1 MLNLLF
7 QLPGLLPIHKSSVCH
22 YLYLLIG
29 PTKERKDCCVSHC
42 PSPEYTGK
50 FPRIYAIQN
59 QTTTSKYLPRKRC
72 IQLFKG
78 RHTKVMR
85 NQSKLWIRYDFKL
98 HYPHANTISQPCV
111 DGLALPKT
119 LGLKT
124 KQTQKKPKQASKQT
138 NTHIPTYSPKPHK
151 KKIKK
156 RRRNK
161 TPPIKQT
168 PQRWSFQAY
177 QEGLGVQVSQ
187 MHASKSLHCFGR
199 LPALGV
205 K

>member
-7 QLPGLLPIHKSSVCH
+7 QLPGLLPIHKSSVCR

-29 PTKERKDCCVSHC
+29 PTKERRDCCASHC
-42 PSPEYTGK
+42 PSPEYIGK
-50 FPRIYAIQN
+50 FPRTYTIQK
-59 QTTTSKYLPRKRC
+59 QTMTSKYLPSKRY
-72 IQLFKG
+72 IQLFKWW
-78 RHTKVMR
+78 HTKVMR
-85 NQSKLWIRYDFKL
+85 NQSKPWIRYGVRL
-98 HYPHANTISQPCV
+98 HSPHANTISQSSV

-124 KQTQKKPKQASKQT
+124 KQQNKHKKNPSTQTNEQINTTHPNPTKKKKEEKKPL
-138 NTHIPTYSPKPHK
+138 
-151 KKIKK
+151 
-156 RRRNK
+156 
-161 TPPIKQT
+161 PIKQT
-168 PQRWSFQAY
+168 PQMWSFQAY

-187 MHASKSLHCFGR
+187 MCASKSLHCFGR